1 MRGTAAGKRA
11 CATDA
16 ASTCSAKADVPFAT
30 RNVPRTDVTTT
41 ASAVVAS
48 AHAETET
55 AVESDNGAD
64 NDKVIR

>member
-1 MRGTAAGKRA
+1 MRGTAAGRRA
-11 CATDA
+11 CAMDA
-16 ASTCSAKADVPFAT
+16 DSTCTASGDVPFAT

-55 AVESDNGAD
+55 AVERDTSAD
-64 NDKVIR
+64 NHKVI